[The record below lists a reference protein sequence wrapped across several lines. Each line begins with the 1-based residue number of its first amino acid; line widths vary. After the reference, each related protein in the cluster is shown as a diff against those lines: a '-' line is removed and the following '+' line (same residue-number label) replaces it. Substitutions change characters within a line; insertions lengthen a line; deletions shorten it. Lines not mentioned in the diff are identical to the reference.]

1 MPQIEVND
9 EQILRCLD
17 QLSPKA
23 RRLALS
29 RLISGLERLDRM
41 VERNRAKLDAVCQ
54 ERGVDFF
61 SLTEE
66 KREAL
71 VDEILHE
78 HQ

>member
-41 VERNRAKLDAVCQ
+41 VERNRAKLDAVC
-54 ERGVDFF
+54 
-61 SLTEE
+61 
-66 KREAL
+66 
-71 VDEILHE
+71 
-78 HQ
+78 